1 MPMPTFMPFHGGVP
15 QAGGNEFSERGRRG
29 ADESCR
35 RKGYLGNRMA
45 SLLKPDSAVLE
56 QRTVQRTRLAGLD
69 VLAKARE
76 VLAKQGNA
84 VLELASGLDET
95 FEGAVRTVLDCNG
108 RVAVSGMGKS
118 GLVGRKLAATLSST
132 GTPAYFL
139 HPADALHGDLG
150 AICPEDVVILIS
162 NSGETEELLRLLP
175 SLEDFGNPVI
185 AMTTAGSS
193 TLARHATVVLC
204 MPFEG
209 EVCPNNLAPTTSTLI
224 TMALGDALAVALIE
238 ARGFTPSDF
247 ARLHPGGSLGRRLLR
262 RVRDAMHA
270 NVPSVSPDTALHDA
284 IAVMTTGRLGLVAV
298 SMNGELQGLFTDGD
312 LRRALAGGG
321 SVLDAP
327 VSRFMTSRP
336 LTISP
341 DVRLADALALMVER
355 SVRVLVVLDH
365 SAAVVG
371 VLDILAAEC

>member
-1 MPMPTFMPFHGGVP
+1 
-15 QAGGNEFSERGRRG
+15 
-29 ADESCR
+29 
-35 RKGYLGNRMA
+35 MA
-45 SLLKPDSAVLE
+45 SLLKPDGAVLE
-56 QRTVQRTRLAGLD
+56 QRTAQRPRRAGLD
-69 VLAKARE
+69 LVAKARE
-76 VLAKQGNA
+76 VLVRQGNA
-84 VLELASGLDET
+84 VLELASGLDAA
-95 FEGAVRTVLDCNG
+95 FEDAVRIVLDCNG

-150 AICPEDVVILIS
+150 AICPEDVVVLIS

-175 SLEDFGNPVI
+175 SLQDFGNPVI

-193 TLARHATVVLC
+193 TLARHATVVLR
-204 MPFEG
+204 MPFKG

-238 ARGFTPSDF
+238 ARDFRPSDF
-247 ARLHPGGSLGRRLLR
+247 ARFHPGGSLGRRLPR

-270 NVPSVSPDTALHDA
+270 NVPCVSPGTALHDA
-284 IAVMTTGRLGLVAV
+284 IAAMTTGRLGMVAV
-298 SMNGELQGLFTDGD
+298 STNGELRGLFTDGD

-327 VSRFMTSRP
+327 VSRFMTPGP
-336 LTISP
+336 LTVGP
-341 DVRLADALALMVER
+341 NVRLADALALMVER
-355 SVRVLVVLDH
+355 SVRVLVVVDD
-365 SAAVVG
+365 SATVIG